1 MTFDPDANY
10 RQSVRLENFDY
21 SSPGAYFVTVC
32 ANRRSWLF
40 GDVTEGE
47 MKLNE
52 AGKMVQEE
60 IQALPTRFDR
70 LEVDEFVVM
79 PNHLHVIFVF
89 REEET
94 GLGDEGR
101 ANTAVRPYR
110 QGEDTIES
118 TRRGELNVRPRAETM
133 PRDRG
138 KYQHPTGTKDGSL
151 GRIVQRLKTFTT
163 QRYIRGVHDL
173 SWPPFEKRLW
183 QRNYFERVIRD
194 ENGLQNARNYVLEN
208 PLKWHLDVMNSA
220 QSSKEVI

>member
-1 MTFDPDANY
+1 MPDDANH
-10 RQSVRLENFDY
+10 RQSTRLEQFDY
-21 SSPGAYFVTVC
+21 SSPGAYFVTIC
-32 ANRRSWLF
+32 ANGQSYLF
-40 GDVTEGE
+40 GDVLEDE

-52 AGKMVQEE
+52 AGEMVRAE
-60 IQALPTRFDR
+60 IQALPTRFER

-79 PNHLHVIFVF
+79 PNHLHAILVL
-89 REEET
+89 RDLKSD
-94 GLGDEGR
+94 LGDAGR

-133 PRDRG
+133 TRDLSE
-138 KYQHPTGTKDGSL
+138 YQHPTGTKDGSL

-194 ENGLQNARNYVLEN
+194 EHGLQNARRYVLEN
-208 PLKWHLDVMNSA
+208 PLKWHLDVMNSRRA
-220 QSSKEVI
+220 Q